1 MTRAATWA
9 AVAGLA
15 AGIAACGSGS
25 DDSSGSAST
34 AAATTGAAAAAAA
47 APTPPSGVARFEQVK
62 PGSGRGLT
70 IGFTQ
75 LALSSGFPQD
85 VQRGMEAAAKTAGVQ
100 LVTCDSNLDAA
111 KALDCARNFKTR
123 GVDGLVTFQAD
134 ANAAPRI
141 CAAGPD
147 VPVIS
152 IDIEQRPC
160 ETAFMGAANEY
171 AGELAGYELGKYFKQ
186 EFDCDY
192 DAFVSLEALQVGAV
206 NEARMGGTRR
216 GFESVCG
223 EIHDLRRIDTG
234 GAGGDVAQKQMLD
247 TLTALPGRKRVIVV
261 GINEDGILGALA
273 AARAQNRV
281 DDLYLAVQNFNPK
294 NCTIYEAPHWVGS
307 VAYFPERYGDIVIP
321 NVIRAAKGEQIP
333 RQLLVP
339 HEFVTKDNVTSL
351 YPDYSCAT

>member
-1 MTRAATWA
+1 MTRAATWV
-9 AVAGLA
+9 AVVGCA
-15 AGIAACGSGS
+15 IALPACGSGS
-25 DDSSGSAST
+25 DDDAGSASAST
-34 AAATTGAAAAAAA
+34 ASRAAASDVAP
-47 APTPPSGVARFEQVK
+47 PTPPRGVARFETVE

-70 IGFTQ
+70 VGFTQ

-85 VQRGMEAAAKTAGVQ
+85 VQRGMEAAAETAGVE
-100 LVTCDSNLDAA
+100 LITCDSNLDAA
-111 KALDCARNFKTR
+111 RALDCARNFRTR

-152 IDIEQRPC
+152 IDIEQKPC

-171 AGELAGYELGKYFKQ
+171 AGELAGYELGQYFQ
-186 EFDCDY
+186 REHDCEY

-206 NEARMGGTRR
+206 NEARMGGMRR

-234 GAGGDVAQKQMLD
+234 GAGGDVAQRQMQD
-247 TLTALPGRKRVIVV
+247 TLTALPGRERVIVV

-273 AARAQNRV
+273 AARSQNRE
-281 DDLYLAVQNFNPK
+281 DDLYLAVQNFNPR

-321 NVIRAAKGEQIP
+321 NIVRAARGERLP
-333 RQLLVP
+333 SELLIP
-339 HEFVTKDNVTSL
+339 HEFVTTENVEQL
-351 YPDYSCAT
+351 YPDYSCST